1 MHQSLVLVLNLNSHS
16 QLLHID
22 FNAIKNLHM
31 YITDGHDKRERIDGN
46 HKYDTEEL
54 CKMKSKIVFF
64 IEQKSKIV
72 KEHK

>member
-1 MHQSLVLVLNLNSHS
+1 
-16 QLLHID
+16 
-22 FNAIKNLHM
+22 M

>member
-1 MHQSLVLVLNLNSHS
+1 
-16 QLLHID
+16 
-22 FNAIKNLHM
+22 M
-31 YITDGHDKRERIDGN
+31 YITDGHDRRGGRIDGN

-72 KEHK
+72 KEHE